1 MLCKESKTKYYDV
14 ELFGLT
20 AGMGIIVARMLFSCL
35 RSLQLH
41 TALNNERPQKTE
53 RGQYLSSISTQII
66 MSTVAQTCKQCLTIQ
81 GVSKKMS
88 FLGKRAIATLKLI
101 QNANVGGVLENSGY
115 LLPDGH

>member
-20 AGMGIIVARMLFSCL
+20 AGMGIIVPRMLFSCL

-66 MSTVAQTCKQCLTIQ
+66 MSTVAQTCNKCLTIDGSQ
-81 GVSKKMS
+81 FLLAHVSLVDKKLS
-88 FLGKRAIATLKLI
+88 ALCHLTQDRNEIDDIGRHTL
-101 QNANVGGVLENSGY
+101 
-115 LLPDGH
+115 

>member
-20 AGMGIIVARMLFSCL
+20 AGMGIIVPRMLFSCL

-53 RGQYLSSISTQII
+53 RGQYLSSILLEIRRGENPRSQNRPSKTRRG
-66 MSTVAQTCKQCLTIQ
+66 AA
-81 GVSKKMS
+81 VSG
-88 FLGKRAIATLKLI
+88 FAGLVLGPWIEPSLI
-101 QNANVGGVLENSGY
+101 SY
-115 LLPDGH
+115 

>member
-20 AGMGIIVARMLFSCL
+20 AGMGIIVPRMLFSCL

-66 MSTVAQTCKQCLTIQ
+66 MSTVAQTCKQCLTIDIDRLVLQ
-81 GVSKKMS
+81 E
-88 FLGKRAIATLKLI
+88 FTLGQKFARL
-101 QNANVGGVLENSGY
+101 
-115 LLPDGH
+115 